1 MVVYRLQDRLFFA
14 NVHFFKRRIWAA
26 VDAAPKP
33 VRYLVLDAGSI
44 SGVDASASE
53 AVGEVV
59 EGLHIRN
66 ITLVVA
72 RATDELRQDFDG
84 NGLTTLI
91 GADHFY
97 PTVTTAVEACAAGR
111 D

>member
-1 MVVYRLQDRLFFA
+1 M
-14 NVHFFKRRIWAA
+14 HFFKRRIWAA

-44 SGVDASASE
+44 SGIDASASE
-53 AVGEVV
+53 AVTEVI
-59 EGLHIRN
+59 EGLQARN

-72 RATDELRQDFDG
+72 RATDELREDFDG
-84 NGLTTLI
+84 NGLVQLI

-97 PTVTTAVEACAAGR
+97 STVSTAVEACAPTR